1 MLEGQAN
8 MEISRKAFFLAA
20 ALTAAAATTAQTPPP
35 STGTADPSA
44 ASTPH
49 QRAATGNETA
59 ESPTN
64 ASPEA
69 SAASSPHQGAT
80 AMKHVSDDQLKMAH
94 QDGAVPATFVKKAAL
109 AGMTEVELGKIAL
122 SKSQDPAIRKFAQ
135 QMVDDHTKA
144 NDKLVSIAKT
154 KGITVPAELDAEHK
168 AMIQAMNAK
177 SGAAFDTAYAEAMNK
192 DHAKAVALFE
202 GASTSTDSD
211 LSRFAKTTLPTLN
224 EHKQMAHALPKM
236 RSADAATKK

>member
-1 MLEGQAN
+1 MDTSKKL
-8 MEISRKAFFLAA
+8 FVLAA
-20 ALTAAAATTAQTPPP
+20 ALAATAATQAQTPPP
-35 STGTADPSA
+35 ASTDPSA

-49 QRAATGNETA
+49 QRATTGSSTT

-69 SAASSPHQGAT
+69 AAAASPHQSAT
-80 AMKHVSDDQLKMAH
+80 AMKGMSSDQLKMAH

-109 AGMTEVELGKIAL
+109 DGMTEVQLGKIAL

-144 NDKLVSIAKT
+144 NEQLASIAKS
-154 KGITVPAELDAEHK
+154 KGFDVPKELDAEHK
-168 AMIQAMNAK
+168 AVIQSLNAK
-177 SGAAFDTAYAEAMNK
+177 SDQAFDTAYAEAMNK
-192 DHAKAVALFE
+192 DHAQAVALFE
-202 GASTSTDSD
+202 GASKSTDSD
-211 LSRFAKTTLPTLN
+211 LAGFARKTLPTLN

-236 RSADAATKK
+236 RSADAAMKKNPPVKE